1 VKGELA
7 VDLAWNGATSAT
19 LDVYRNGVLLTNTP
33 NDGAER
39 STVSKK
45 GTYNY
50 RLCQPG
56 TNYCS
61 NNATVVF

>member
-1 VKGELA
+1 MT

-19 LDVYRNGVLLTNTP
+19 LDVYRNGVPLKNTP

-39 STVSKK
+39 TTVDKR

-56 TNYCS
+56 TSYCS
-61 NNATVVF
+61 NNASVVF